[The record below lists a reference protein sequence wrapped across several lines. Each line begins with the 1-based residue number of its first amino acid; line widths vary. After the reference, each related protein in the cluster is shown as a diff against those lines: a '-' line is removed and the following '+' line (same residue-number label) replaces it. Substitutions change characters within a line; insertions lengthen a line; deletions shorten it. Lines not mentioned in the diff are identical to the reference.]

1 MLIFKYKACT
11 ITRFIQP
18 DNIKIT
24 EVDARTCS
32 IHLFNTPVQYNDYC
46 AILSQK

>member
-11 ITRFIQP
+11 ITRFIQA

-24 EVDARTCS
+24 EADPPYLTCT
-32 IHLFNTPVQYNDYC
+32 IKTAQ
-46 AILSQK
+46 

>member
-11 ITRFIQP
+11 ITRFIQT

-24 EVDARTCS
+24 AV
-32 IHLFNTPVQYNDYC
+32 FVQHR
-46 AILSQK
+46 KR

>member
-24 EVDARTCS
+24 EADS
-32 IHLFNTPVQYNDYC
+32 PHLLNTMTTAQ
-46 AILSQK
+46 